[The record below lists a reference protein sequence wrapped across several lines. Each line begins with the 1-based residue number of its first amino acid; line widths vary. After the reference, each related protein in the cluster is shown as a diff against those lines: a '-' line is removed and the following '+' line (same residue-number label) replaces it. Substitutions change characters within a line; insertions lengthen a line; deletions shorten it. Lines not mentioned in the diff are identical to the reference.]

1 MTDTT
6 TLGQRIAEG
15 RKKLGLSQ
23 EAFGD
28 RLGVSW
34 QAASKWESDAAVPEI
49 DKLITMSK
57 LFGVSVGW
65 LLGTEEADPPA
76 AEEPPELAQ
85 QIKLTFQPKS
95 KALLR

>member
-1 MTDTT
+1 MTDT

-28 RLGVSW
+28 RLGVSR

-57 LFGVSVGW
+57 LFSVSIG
-65 LLGTEEADPPA
+65 
-76 AEEPPELAQ
+76 
-85 QIKLTFQPKS
+85 
-95 KALLR
+95 